1 MSFAF
6 PLILILLAPLAVAG
20 WSVAKGGLAGSG
32 RLPGAWNT
40 LVSPALKQYLAVRAQ
55 ANQRLTP
62 FLCLALAAIIILVLA
77 RPGGEN
83 TAGPDL
89 RGLAGRVIVLDA
101 STDTSRQAVF
111 IREMEDAAPDLPT
124 AIVAVADDAY
134 LIVPFTTDPVQT
146 HRYLNVLTPDMIPG
160 EGRRLHL
167 GIAAAERAILRAGY
181 PLGQVI
187 LTTDLAPPQPIAIAP
202 SKTQRTI
209 AALGENPADWRDFAD
224 LYGAE
229 VINGGDAAD
238 ASTELLAQA
247 QAEAEATQPGA
258 RFDLSPWLIGATML
272 GWLALFRRRDT

>member
-1 MSFAF
+1 MNFAF

-20 WSVAKGGLAGSG
+20 WSVARGGFAGSG

-40 LVSPALKQYLAVRAQ
+40 LVSPALKHYLAVRAQ
-55 ANQRLTP
+55 ASQRLTP

-83 TAGPDL
+83 AAGPDL

-101 STDTSRQAVF
+101 STDISRQAVF

-124 AIVAVADDAY
+124 AIVAVASDAY
-134 LIVPFTTDPVQT
+134 MIVPFTTDPVQT

-160 EGRRLHL
+160 EGRRIHL
-167 GIAAAERAILRAGY
+167 GIAAAEQVISRAGY
-181 PLGQVI
+181 PLGQII

-202 SKTQRTI
+202 SNTQRTI
-209 AALGENPADWRDFAD
+209 AALGENPAEWQDFAD

-229 VINGGDAAD
+229 VIADGDAAN
-238 ASTELLAQA
+238 ASTELLALA

-258 RFDLSPWLIGATML
+258 RFDLSVWLIGATML